1 MEPNPPD
8 HPLIDSLFNAILDS
22 CVNAYQRLKPDEQ
35 SRRLRSESERLFLW
49 GDGVS
54 ANGQLSEALPMS
66 SELYQTVL
74 SALYELG
81 KVVDVDLA
89 QVISASRP
97 NDPAAD
103 TRELRLLLETA
114 GVILGVPNATEDFES
129 LSDDENGPSKLED
142 VLDDMAIY
150 INCLMDL
157 SSTLQNV
164 LAYPE
169 SISIEPAIIE
179 LNEMKPAR
187 TSPPRRLTFGNS
199 NRSYVGLERPHRLP
213 HLQATI
219 TLFEGT
225 PRELVVHLG
234 PWEVQESN
242 ERRVIWQG
250 VNQDEVLEH
259 YFPSSE
265 PSDLHPHTLHNRHR
279 PYNDPADM
287 ERYITFREP
296 HRIRYITGDGVCI
309 HDELIEMKYEFSS
322 AESSVQF
329 QGDLRRKDLVD
340 FYDADVVWTNIHGRT
355 NSFGNVRGVATLQR
369 LKLWRDRL
377 TGLYSLSIN
386 QNNASRQYVDYYLK
400 DFHAVGI
407 PEDRAR
413 ELQLETLR
421 QNNDKGH
428 RPVTANRLQLG
439 KRGSEASESR
449 LQRRSTD
456 NIRYLAIKF
465 SERAAFRQFI
475 KTWQICK
482 NPDNLSNQPQLSLG
496 EPMPAY
502 LAPEQLPRDAMSS
515 TPGPSNLT
523 ETTGSS
529 GRQE

>member
-1 MEPNPPD
+1 MESTPPGP
-8 HPLIDSLFNAILDS
+8 PLIDSLFNAILDS

-54 ANGQLSEALPMS
+54 ANGQLSKALPMS

-74 SALYELG
+74 SALYQLG

-89 QVISASRP
+89 QVIAASRP

-114 GVILGVPNATEDFES
+114 GVILGVTNATKDFES

-142 VLDDMAIY
+142 VLDDMATY
-150 INCLMDL
+150 IDCLMDL
-157 SSTLQNV
+157 SSTLQNT

-169 SISIEPAIIE
+169 STSIKPAIVE
-179 LNEMKPAR
+179 FNEMKL
-187 TSPPRRLTFGNS
+187 THSSLPPRLSFGNS
-199 NRSYVGLERPHRLP
+199 YRTSVGLVRLRRLP

-219 TLFEGT
+219 TLFEDT
-225 PRELVVHLG
+225 SRERVVHLG

-259 YFPSSE
+259 YLPSRE

-296 HRIRYITGDGVCI
+296 HRIRYITDDGVCI
-309 HDELIEMKYEFSS
+309 HDEFIDIKYEFAS
-322 AESSVQF
+322 AESSVKF

-340 FYDADVVWTNIHGRT
+340 FYDTDVVWIKDHGH
-355 NSFGNVRGVATLQR
+355 SSMGVATLQR

-377 TGLYSLSIN
+377 NGLYSLSIH
-386 QNNASRQYVDYYLK
+386 QNNASHQYVDYYLE
-400 DFHAVGI
+400 DFHTVAI

-413 ELQLETLR
+413 ELRLETLH
-421 QNNDKGH
+421 QNDDKGH

-465 SERAAFRQFI
+465 SERPAFRQFI

-482 NPDNLSNQPQLSLG
+482 NPDNLSNQPRLSLG
-496 EPMPAY
+496 GPMQAY
-502 LAPEQLPRDAMSS
+502 FALEQLQRDTMSS
-515 TPGPSNLT
+515 SPGPSNLT
-523 ETTGSS
+523 ETTESS
-529 GRQE
+529 GQQE